1 MLFSSPEKAAQSG
14 EYAPDSAKA
23 ERSSIVNEPRK
34 CEARIKGAK
43 PECSEKKLISDHGL
57 FTSYEGQ

>member
-1 MLFSSPEKAAQSG
+1 MLLSSPEKAAQSG

-34 CEARIKGAK
+34 CGARIKGAK
-43 PECSEKKLISDHGL
+43 PECSEKKTNL
-57 FTSYEGQ
+57 